1 MAVLSAATRKK
12 LPGSTFAGPHRSF
25 PIPDKNH
32 AKAALSLVG
41 RAMKH
46 GSINSMQAATIKRR
60 AKAKLGKG
68 MDADGD
74 MDREPKGYGNG

>member
-12 LPGSTFAGPHRSF
+12 LPGSTFAGPNRSF

-41 RAMKH
+41 RAQKH
-46 GSINSMQAATIKRR
+46 GSVNAMQAATIRKR
-60 AKAKLGKG
+60 AKAKLGS
-68 MDADGD
+68 D
-74 MDREPKGYGNG
+74 MDSEPKGYGNG